1 MIFQISGVNKQ
12 YDDDIILEDVNLDIR
27 GGEIHGIVGYN
38 GAGKSTM
45 AKIIAG
51 IAQMDSGKIALDHME
66 QKNWSIRKA
75 MRTGVFYADCRSTLL
90 PELTV
95 LENMLYGLNNI
106 RGNRLFG
113 ILLNQRRIEREL
125 TAAIDRFQL
134 ECAPDSKVAELS
146 TSLKSTL
153 ELLRIRMFHPKVL
166 LIDEL
171 DSNVNEKY
179 LDIME
184 TMIEEM
190 KGDGTGILY
199 ISHQVDKV
207 LQVSDR
213 VSVLMDA
220 HVVETF
226 EREQFQSE
234 GAFDRMFRMMSERLP
249 KTVITPQAKILEFE
263 QVSNSKIRD
272 FSMYVREGEIVGI
285 LGLEKEGPASIE
297 EILFHGLHHGK
308 TLYREKEV
316 KIVTPKDALDA
327 GIVML
332 NTNEMEKYLFEGKTV
347 LENMLPYTV
356 RIRCRDREKQR
367 EICKAYLK
375 RLSIDAKPEDII
387 DKISIGY
394 QKKILIARNILS
406 EGELY
411 IFNNPTDNIDVISK
425 IDIYN
430 IINELKRRGCGI
442 ILVSND
448 YHEIAGISDVII
460 VVQKGK
466 IVRKYH
472 NYSLDE
478 KNLFGFDE
486 D

>member
-184 TMIEEM
+184 TMIGEM

-308 TLYREKEV
+308 TLYREK
-316 KIVTPKDALDA
+316 K
-327 GIVML
+327 
-332 NTNEMEKYLFEGKTV
+332 
-347 LENMLPYTV
+347 
-356 RIRCRDREKQR
+356 
-367 EICKAYLK
+367 
-375 RLSIDAKPEDII
+375 
-387 DKISIGY
+387 
-394 QKKILIARNILS
+394 
-406 EGELY
+406 
-411 IFNNPTDNIDVISK
+411 
-425 IDIYN
+425 
-430 IINELKRRGCGI
+430 
-442 ILVSND
+442 
-448 YHEIAGISDVII
+448 
-460 VVQKGK
+460 
-466 IVRKYH
+466 
-472 NYSLDE
+472 
-478 KNLFGFDE
+478 
-486 D
+486 